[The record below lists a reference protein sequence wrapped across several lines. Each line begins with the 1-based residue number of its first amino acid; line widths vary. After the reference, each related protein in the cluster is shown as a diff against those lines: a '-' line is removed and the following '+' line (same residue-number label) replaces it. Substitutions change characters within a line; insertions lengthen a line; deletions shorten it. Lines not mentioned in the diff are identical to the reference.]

1 MSHFDFITFSSE
13 SFFTP
18 ASDDLPKFR
27 EKLQWCLFESKAPI
41 LVLEGHLDRTSQTIF
56 PDETFLFD
64 AMLERVRLIQACLVD
79 LKMTDKMT
87 VFLIGDHCMD
97 LNFEFAM
104 ACEYRVAF
112 RPNLLMG
119 FAGLKYGLLPISF
132 IFENELLRSL
142 KARKTWSTNG
152 AVLLQEFKQASL
164 IDFFCEAESP
174 DDFLA
179 SWIDQ
184 MLHKKQAKEGLR
196 KKSSRLSASNAYPEN
211 RNNFKLDR
219 VLDLSGVHLNQF
231 LNWDAYWAKCKKGF
245 VSAKEREDAEHI
257 LAYQFVKHV
266 LSRPVTAKAFQHSLL
281 KKIWPSSLKH
291 SPRIKVLSICLET
304 WLPPT
309 QSLLQALRLGNHIFF
324 YSSDAQS
331 LRQQLGILVQ
341 RLFLIGQ
348 SSEIEKLWQEN
359 CHWFVGSEHL
369 HTESKC
375 IDIEWRS
382 NGEVVYRIGEDCLEL
397 LRLQFGETPSDAGW
411 CELPLSPSVLNPDL
425 MHTAGT
431 LSAGIIDTSGRR
443 DLIQKAP
450 VGFLVL
456 NVYLEAIFLTC
467 KALSVSWADLL
478 ECMEREGWSMIGR
491 EAFWERY
498 VRLRYRFFSSV
509 YEPENADL
517 GQTGQT
523 FKMSLWREVKENL
536 QKQNFKSPSR
546 DFSAYLSLSFA
557 YLGAALSMTLVK
569 QGYVRDSQEAD
580 LILCQTTG
588 FPEKH
593 GTPSYFV
600 QRQGMKSVLRHMK
613 EAFSQLEL
621 L

>member
-1 MSHFDFITFSSE
+1 MSHFDLITFSSE
-13 SFFTP
+13 SFFAP

-27 EKLQWCLFESKAPI
+27 EKLQWCLFESKAPV
-41 LVLEGHLDRTSQTIF
+41 LVLEGHLDRTNQIIF

-64 AMLERVRLIQACLVD
+64 AMLERVRLIQACLID

-104 ACEYRVAF
+104 VCEHRVAF

-152 AVLLQEFKQASL
+152 AILLQEFKQASL

-179 SWIDQ
+179 SWIQLILQKRRSKGD
-184 MLHKKQAKEGLR
+184 LR
-196 KKSSRLSASNAYPEN
+196 KKSNSLSALSSSSEDQS
-211 RNNFKLDR
+211 NFKLGR
-219 VLDLSGVHLNQF
+219 VLDLSVVHLSQF
-231 LNWDAYWAKCKKGF
+231 LSWDTYWAKCKKGF
-245 VSAKEREDAEHI
+245 VSVKEREDAERI

-369 HTESKC
+369 HTEGKC

-382 NGEVVYRIGEDCLEL
+382 NGEVVYRIGEDRLEL

-411 CELPLSPSVLNPDL
+411 CELPVSPTLVNSDL
-425 MHTAGT
+425 LHTART

-443 DLIQKAP
+443 DAMQKAP

-467 KALSVSWADLL
+467 KALNISWADLL
-478 ECMEREGWSMIGR
+478 ECLEREGWSMIGR

-509 YEPENADL
+509 YEPEDADL
-517 GQTGQT
+517 GQKGQT

-557 YLGAALSMTLVK
+557 YLGAALSITLAK
-569 QGYVRDSQEAD
+569 QGYVRNSEEAD

-600 QRQGMKSVLRHMK
+600 QRQGMKSVMRHMK

-621 L
+621 M